1 MSSIL
6 LLCFNFLLA
15 QETNKGKII
24 LSYSMG
30 PSFANFINCE
40 APHKLYLFG
49 SDHTY
54 AIMSSNE
61 LTNSPAYTDYR
72 TSLYEDIMI
81 GISTGI
87 KLEYFIKDQF
97 SIVTGISYESKGIDL
112 EYSNTKFGNI
122 TADRVLDKNLEIR
135 IKNKY
140 LTLPILFKRN
150 LTKKKNI
157 FLEGGVYFGYLIS
170 SRINFLNEETISDDS
185 GVISENSFW
194 IDNKRDSKKEYTN
207 KFDFGFTLGTGYI
220 AKLSENISL
229 KTEMLMNIGMIKLDA
244 KYNNEYSVNPVS
256 SMNMTTVA
264 VRSTNYFGL
273 NSKSKN
279 LNLAFVIGLGYK
291 IGK

>member
-6 LLCFNFLLA
+6 LLCFNLLLA

-24 LSYSMG
+24 LSFSIG
-30 PSFANFINCE
+30 PSFANFKNGE

-49 SDHTY
+49 SDHTQ

-61 LTNSPAYTDYR
+61 LTNSPAYTDYK
-72 TSLYEDIMI
+72 TSLNEDILI

-97 SIVTGISYESKGIDL
+97 NIVTGISYESKGIDL
-112 EYSNTKFGNI
+112 EYSNTKFGYI
-122 TADRVLDKNLEIR
+122 AADRVLDKNLEIR
-135 IKNKY
+135 IINKY
-140 LTLPILFKRN
+140 LTLPILLKRN
-150 LTKKKNI
+150 LTKNKNI
-157 FLEGGVYFGYLIS
+157 FLEGGVYIGYLIS

-185 GVISENSFW
+185 GVISKNSFW

-207 KFDFGFTLGTGYI
+207 KFDFGFTFGTGYI
-220 AKLSENISL
+220 TKLSENLLL

-244 KYNNEYSVNPVS
+244 KYNNEYTVTPVA

-291 IGK
+291 ISK